1 MLSINTAV
9 RYVNLLAAVS
19 GSGLWVSCAS
29 SAERNVSLA
38 VFSAR
43 TGVAAALVSGVS
55 KVDGVEP
62 TAVQTTVVTENCPQ
76 EYYTI
81 TKQQPINSPLFR
93 TTWVRQ
99 YQKNSLTLSLLL
111 LYNIF
116 HQLSPFSLVHNIF
129 LTYLSS
135 PTIFSITSLPSFLW
149 PVSRS

>member
-9 RYVNLLAAVS
+9 RYVNLLATVS

-29 SAERNVSLA
+29 SAECNVSLA
-38 VFSAR
+38 VFSTR

-55 KVDGVEP
+55 KLDGVEP

-81 TKQQPINSPLFR
+81 TKQQPINSPLSR
-93 TTWVRQ
+93 TTWVSR
-99 YQKNSLTLSLLL
+99 YKKNSLTLSLLL

-116 HQLSPFSLVHNIF
+116 SLTFSIFSGPQHFPYIFVESDDLFYNLTPKFSLAC
-129 LTYLSS
+129 L
-135 PTIFSITSLPSFLW
+135 
-149 PVSRS
+149 